1 MDMQKKLGLSDA
13 YTCLKEADPDKAGHI
28 LVDALS
34 EDLENP
40 EIIFTLKCA
49 NFWSERMAKIQN
61 FSSPFEKGEAIIDQ
75 WKNFCSVF
83 PVRSGEH
90 EQSLYCVRKGVFTKA
105 KEYYEA
111 ILKEPSGAQKSE
123 IYSRLGLC
131 NKKLGDYESALKFLS
146 DAVSKAPDSAAVLAE
161 MADTYALAGESRTA
175 KLLFREAFFMNAQ
188 DIDVELLESELFC
201 NLFEQVADLGYKG
214 AVLLEW
220 IPVYGV
226 LYGVFNIKRTLR
238 VYEIA
243 KLKQSIYALENEL
256 KEASSEPEEL
266 IPRLINR
273 YFWLIDHYTM
283 SGDDR
288 SKNNELLLKIKLLD
302 TDIHEKYTV

>member
-1 MDMQKKLGLSDA
+1 MQNNAGLLRA
-13 YTCLKEADPDKAGHI
+13 YDYLKEGNPDAARHV
-28 LVDALS
+28 LEDALS
-34 EDLENP
+34 EDLENS

-49 NFWSERMAKIQN
+49 NFWADRMAKIQS
-61 FSSPFEKGEAIIDQ
+61 FSSCFEKGEALIDQ
-75 WKNFCSVF
+75 WKNFCSAF
-83 PVRSGEH
+83 SIRSGEH
-90 EQSLYCVRKGVFTKA
+90 EQSLYCVRKGIFSKA

-123 IYSRLGLC
+123 TYSRLGLC
-131 NKKLGDYESALKFLS
+131 NKKLGDYEAALKFLS
-146 DAVSKAPDSAAVLAE
+146 DAIGKNPDSAEILAE
-161 MADTYALAGESRTA
+161 MADTYALAGESKTA
-175 KLLFREAFFMNAQ
+175 KLLFREAFFLDAQ
-188 DIDVELLESELFC
+188 EIDTGLLESELFC
-201 NLFEQVADLGYKG
+201 NLYQQVADLGYKDD
-214 AVLLEW
+214 VLLEW

-243 KLKQSIYALENEL
+243 KLKQSIYALETEL
-256 KEASSEPEEL
+256 KEASSEPELL
-266 IPRLINR
+266 IPKLINR

-288 SKNNELLLKIKLLD
+288 SKINELLLKIKLLD